1 MLVINSPRFLV
12 SSAIHRIVSAS
23 SVVTPRFSYFH
34 SSTQSLAKLNLQGLV
49 DRVNLKGQNV
59 LVRVDL
65 NVPLD
70 KKDDVTVTDD
80 TRIRE
85 IIPTTKF
92 LLQQGANVILVSHFG
107 RPKGEI
113 IEKGK
118 NGRLTPVVPLLNKYL
133 GTTVTKVN
141 DCIGPDVE
149 AAAKALTES
158 QVLLLE
164 NTRFY
169 KGEEKNDVKISEGL
183 GKLASYF
190 VMDAFG
196 TAHRAHSSTAG
207 VTQFVKYSAAGF
219 LMEKELKFLKG
230 AVDSPVRPLCAIIG
244 GAKGMSCCFVVQHF
258 DIYEKSN
265 FVPHRI
271 LLFISQLFV

>member
-1 MLVINSPRFLV
+1 MFL
-12 SSAIHRIVSAS
+12 SSSSRRLLGVTQRIAS
-23 SVVTPRFSYFH
+23 STSSSSRVSYFH
-34 SSTQSLAKLNLQGLV
+34 ASAIDLAKLNLHGLAE
-49 DRVNLKGQNV
+49 RVNLQGQNV

-92 LLQQGANVILVSHFG
+92 LLEHGANVILVSHFG

-133 GTTVTKVN
+133 GTNVIKVN
-141 DCIGPDVE
+141 DCMGPEVE
-149 AAAKALTES
+149 AAAKALTSS

-183 GKLASYF
+183 GKLAEYF

-207 VTQFVKYSAAGF
+207 VTQFMKLSAAGF

-244 GAKGMSCCFVVQHF
+244 GAKGRLKLCIPLRQ
-258 DIYEKSN
+258 
-265 FVPHRI
+265 
-271 LLFISQLFV
+271 